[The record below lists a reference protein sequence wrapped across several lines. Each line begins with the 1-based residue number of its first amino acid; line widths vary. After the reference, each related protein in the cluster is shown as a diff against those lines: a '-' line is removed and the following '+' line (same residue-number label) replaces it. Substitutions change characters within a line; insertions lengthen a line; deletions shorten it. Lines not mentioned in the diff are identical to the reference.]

1 MPWTAIVG
9 AVFGALPELIKG
21 LSAFQT
27 KHAELRSIALAT
39 HQQTVA
45 TDDAVLAA
53 RRAAQDAP
61 TAPARRSGTPLPGD
75 STPGVSLPV
84 AAKSNTASVK

>member
-9 AVFGALPELIKG
+9 AFFGALPELIKG

-45 TDDAVLAA
+45 ADNAELA
-53 RRAAQDAP
+53 RRQAQEAP
-61 TAPARRSGTPLPGD
+61 TAPVRRGSVVVPTGEATPTTAKPNPYGTE
-75 STPGVSLPV
+75 
-84 AAKSNTASVK
+84 